1 MYLFSSSPVLQFNNK
16 TREKVKQFL
25 NSKRNLKRALEAKYS
40 NNSKTI
46 SKKEVSKNYW
56 SYIDL
61 SARTT

>member
-1 MYLFSSSPVLQFNNK
+1 LYLFSSSPVLQFNNK

-46 SKKEVSKNYW
+46 SKKEVSKNY
-56 SYIDL
+56 
-61 SARTT
+61 